1 MRKQDKQELIDE
13 VYNQVI
19 QEYSH
24 LEDEYEGDELQDK
37 IMEIVD
43 REVKDITNSKKINN
57 EELINYKKWK

>member
-1 MRKQDKQELIDE
+1 MRKQNKQELIDE

-24 LEDEYEGDELQDK
+24 LADEYEGDELQDK

>member
-1 MRKQDKQELIDE
+1 MSKQELIDE

-24 LEDEYEGDELQDK
+24 LADEYEGDELQDK

-43 REVKDITNSKKINN
+43 REIKDITNSKKINN
-57 EELINYKKWK
+57 GNKNI

>member
-1 MRKQDKQELIDE
+1 MSKQELIDE

-24 LEDEYEGDELQDK
+24 LADEYEGDELQDK

-57 EELINYKKWK
+57 GNKNI

>member
-1 MRKQDKQELIDE
+1 MRKENKQELIDE

-24 LEDEYEGDELQDK
+24 LADEYEGDELQDK

>member
-1 MRKQDKQELIDE
+1 MRKQNKQELIDE

>member
-1 MRKQDKQELIDE
+1 MRKENKQELIDE
-13 VYNQVI
+13 VYNEVI

-24 LEDEYEGDELQDK
+24 LADEYEGDELQDK

>member
-24 LEDEYEGDELQDK
+24 LADEYEGDELQDK

>member
-24 LEDEYEGDELQDK
+24 LADEYEGDELQDK
-37 IMEIVD
+37 VMEIVD

>member
-1 MRKQDKQELIDE
+1 MSKQDLIDE

-24 LEDEYEGDELQDK
+24 LADEYEGDELQDK

-43 REVKDITNSKKINN
+43 KEIKNIEYGNKNI
-57 EELINYKKWK
+57 